1 MLLPLKI
8 IFADSTDT
16 LLRVMNTG
24 NDQLFSFNFGKQPAR
39 LVFDPD
45 TNIMLKVG
53 TTKLGIIDLPPDTI
67 PFILYQNVPNPAGF
81 KTDIPFFLR
90 VPMQVSLGI
99 FDISGKS
106 VMAPINENKPAG
118 RSVFTLDCTA
128 FPPGTYFYQVTAG
141 KYKATKKMIISK

>member
-16 LLRVMNTG
+16 LFRVMNTF

-45 TNIMLKVG
+45 TNIMLKEG
-53 TTKLGIIDLPPDTI
+53 TTKLGIIESPPDTI
-67 PFILYQNVPNPAGF
+67 PFILFQNVPNPAGF

-90 VPMQVSLGI
+90 VPMQVRLEI

-106 VMAPINENKPAG
+106 VRVPLIANRPAG

-128 FPPGTYFYQVTAG
+128 LPPGTWFYQMTAG
-141 KYKATKKMIISK
+141 KYKATKKMVISK